1 MKYGITIVCCLLMAM
16 SANGHRHTKFS
27 IRTEMTTITR
37 TVLTTTVC
45 VILAED
51 PMSVC
56 RRRRQLWMEQE
67 PEFFWI
73 PEEQFFIQPTHIFQ
87 VEPTELPSPWFRDD
101 DDQQHFPF
109 DANVRFN
116 MAHHD
121 IQPSLLTSMSEHQ
134 RKIPFKSSNN
144 RIKNPF
150 NPNGK
155 HGYKKSRVTVTFTKP
170 TTEIEMTT
178 KTHSLGV
185 SGCTIS
191 PFPYDVCV

>member
-1 MKYGITIVCCLLMAM
+1 
-16 SANGHRHTKFS
+16 
-27 IRTEMTTITR
+27 MTTFTR
-37 TVLTTTVC
+37 TILTTTVC
-45 VILAED
+45 VILAVD
-51 PMSVC
+51 PMPVC

-87 VEPTELPSPWFRDD
+87 YIRSNHSYTELYRNSFPYHFNTVHILRVEPTELPSPWFRDD
-101 DDQQHFPF
+101 NDQQDFPF
-109 DANVRFN
+109 DANFRFN

-155 HGYKKSRVTVTFTKP
+155 FGLKKSRVTVTFTKP